1 MESNPSQQVDS
12 EVNSSASTKPWSLAA
27 LSSLD
32 TSKTD
37 LLQYAIRH
45 HHSMSFPSLVG
56 VGTNGRNQ
64 QIRFR
69 GNSHHLTLSSCFQLM
84 LVLLHI
90 DKEQISWIEA
100 NGVGGSR
107 ADPPVPPIEWCTRGT
122 GGESDHVVV
131 LYNVKRLVKE
141 LLPQFGFPT
150 ITTSSFIRKL
160 CRWGFHQ
167 VSAAYGGVPKAH
179 ANRPITS
186 QLYECQHFRRGNF
199 ALLNRMSSDTAAKR
213 RHQES
218 LMAANNSDSSNG
230 GIHAQVSNHQGRPGA
245 STGRKRGSA
254 ELEGEI
260 NPRRE
265 VPQPSRQ
272 NTSAYEY
279 PHDATARSGSGNN
292 SRLWIPPDMNQL
304 VALSSAPLVHTRPGA
319 PTFAAAGPTGR
330 QPSAPLARQLLPA
343 VRGGSIQPARINN
356 LELLQILQGQ
366 RPSGA
371 TQHLSVASLAA
382 ASLLSAAQT
391 GAIMPLQTSVP
402 PSLMGSAHRDQR
414 MVLPGTRLP
423 VQPLVPVSALAVPQQ
438 QREVDPRSSNLT
450 IREWISLLQ
459 RAQQPRPQHP

>member
-1 MESNPSQQVDS
+1 MLSFAFQMDKQVPHWCCYCNVDDRSSLRDIWVDLIDANHFLHSMESNPSQQVDS
-12 EVNSSASTKPWSLAA
+12 EVDSSASTKPWSLAA

-56 VGTNGRNQ
+56 VGTNGE
-64 QIRFR
+64 IRKLDT
-69 GNSHHLTLSSCFQLM
+69 GQLSPPHSFSCFQLM

-90 DKEQISWIEA
+90 DKEQIAWIEA

-107 ADPPVPPIEWCTRGT
+107 AGPPVPPIEWCTRGT

-131 LYNVKRLVKE
+131 LYNVERLVKE

-150 ITTSSFIRKL
+150 ITTYSFIRKL

-167 VSAAYGGVPKAH
+167 VSAAYRGIPKTH
-179 ANRPITS
+179 ANRPVTP
-186 QLYECQHFRRGNF
+186 QMYECQHFRRGNF
-199 ALLNRMSSDTAAKR
+199 ALLNRMASDTAAKR

-218 LMAANNSDSSNG
+218 LMAANNSDSGNG
-230 GIHAQVSNHQGRPGA
+230 GIAQVSNHQGRPDA

-279 PHDATARSGSGNN
+279 PRDTTVQSGSGNS
-292 SRLWIPPDMNQL
+292 SRLWIPPNMNQL

-330 QPSAPLARQLLPA
+330 
-343 VRGGSIQPARINN
+343 N
-356 LELLQILQGQ
+356 
-366 RPSGA
+366 
-371 TQHLSVASLAA
+371 HL
-382 ASLLSAAQT
+382 
-391 GAIMPLQTSVP
+391 
-402 PSLMGSAHRDQR
+402 
-414 MVLPGTRLP
+414 RLWR
-423 VQPLVPVSALAVPQQ
+423 VS
-438 QREVDPRSSNLT
+438 
-450 IREWISLLQ
+450 
-459 RAQQPRPQHP
+459 